1 MGDVHSRKRASSSRN
16 GPTGK
21 RVRPQACASQRPGSV
36 RCSALE
42 LFLLADGPDRA
53 SELSG
58 QCNERFLRLNVSM
71 PKRIES
77 AVQSPLRCPGD
88 LSHRRTD
95 ALRASDEFPAHVRRS
110 PVGPSGFHEHPAN
123 SAVTRLGDSPTVS
136 GLPARVFARRQP
148 EEASEL
154 PGRRKAAQISDLGD
168 NRCCSERLNALEGA
182 QCVDPVRALD
192 CCRYFLD
199 VPVRGLR

>member
-1 MGDVHSRKRASSSRN
+1 MELFALGDVHSEERASFPRN

-42 LFLLADGPDRA
+42 LFLLADGPDCT
-53 SELSG
+53 SELAGHCDESL
-58 QCNERFLRLNVSM
+58 LRLNVSM

-77 AVQSPLRCPGD
+77 AMQSPLRSPGD
-88 LSHRRTD
+88 LSYRRTD
-95 ALRASDEFPAHVRRS
+95 ALRASDELPAHVRRS
-110 PVGPSGFHEHPAN
+110 PVGPSRFHEHPAN
-123 SAVTRLGDSPTVS
+123 SAVTRLGDSPTVP

-154 PGRRKAAQISDLGD
+154 PCPYRIPYPRPPAPNGGAFEH
-168 NRCCSERLNALEGA
+168 RCVSRLARPGA
-182 QCVDPVRALD
+182 VTMIPGCPTSL
-192 CCRYFLD
+192 YS
-199 VPVRGLR
+199 